1 MNGAGERIAGNVQ
14 TQAWH
19 TSPRRKFDICDRM
32 VWFGNQRRARQMITS
47 MHIEN
52 FKCFKE
58 FDIEL
63 GPFNVLI
70 GPNGS
75 GKSSLLDAV
84 RIGGDLRPGSNRPD
98 NLHSGKFWSPLGTEF
113 REPLIHPDRIW
124 TWMKRENLRVEL
136 RIYGRE
142 GRGPTQPYQHIR
154 SGDGIVFR
162 SFVAVDEEPIPEKEQ
177 DQWYDETV
185 GRVGYYRFAPESL
198 KCPSLLT
205 NELTNDGHGFPG
217 YLIHILSTD
226 RPVFERIVREFCR
239 RFPEYTD
246 ITMPSVNVTPHPQRG
261 ESEMPGR
268 GKEETYRLFLK
279 LRQQNDIDLDAEDV
293 SDGQIVCLAFIAL
306 SCISARPNILLVE
319 EPENWIHH
327 ASLKEIVRT
336 LKHLSD
342 DKGVQ
347 VILTTHSPYL
357 LDHVEPEEVFVFSKG
372 EDGAVRA
379 KKFSDHPDVETL
391 RKHFKTGE
399 LWTGFDEKDIVEGK
413 GKFE

>member
-1 MNGAGERIAGNVQ
+1 
-14 TQAWH
+14 
-19 TSPRRKFDICDRM
+19 
-32 VWFGNQRRARQMITS
+32 MITS

-75 GKSSLLDAV
+75 GKSSLLEAV
-84 RIGGDLRPGSNRPD
+84 RIGGDLRPGSKRPVS
-98 NLHSGKFWSPLGTEF
+98 LHSGKFWSPLGTEF
-113 REPLIHPDRIW
+113 REYEIIWPGRIW

-142 GRGPTQPYQHIR
+142 GRGATQPYQHIR
-154 SGDGIVFR
+154 SEDGVVFR
-162 SFVAVDEEPIPEKEQ
+162 SFVAVGERPIPEKEH

-205 NELTNDGHGFPG
+205 NKLTIDGHGLPG
-217 YLIHILSTD
+217 YLYHILGTD
-226 RPVFERIVREFCR
+226 RPVFERIVWEFCR

-246 ITMPSVNVTPHPQRG
+246 IMMPSVNVTPHPQRG
-261 ESEMPGR
+261 ESESPGR
-268 GKEETYRLFLK
+268 GEKDTYRLFLK
-279 LRQQNDIDLDAEDV
+279 LRKQNDIDLEAEDV

-327 ASLKEIVRT
+327 ASLKDIVDT
-336 LKHLSD
+336 LKQLSK

-357 LDHVEPEEVFVFSKG
+357 LDHIEPKDVYVFSKDP
-372 EDGAVRA
+372 EGAVHA
-379 KKFSDHPDVETL
+379 KKLSDHPDVEDM
-391 RKHFKTGE
+391 RKHFMTGE
-399 LWTGFDEKDIVEGK
+399 MWTGLEEEGDFLSK
-413 GKFE
+413 LKLGGQK

>member
-1 MNGAGERIAGNVQ
+1 
-14 TQAWH
+14 
-19 TSPRRKFDICDRM
+19 
-32 VWFGNQRRARQMITS
+32 MITS

-84 RIGGDLRPGSNRPD
+84 RLGGDLRPGNNRPA

-113 REPLIHPDRIW
+113 REYEIIRPDRIW

-154 SGDGIVFR
+154 SEDGIVFR
-162 SFVAVDEEPIPEKEQ
+162 SFVAVGEKPIPETEH

-205 NELTNDGHGFPG
+205 NKLTIDGHGLPG
-217 YLIHILSTD
+217 YLNHILSTD
-226 RPVFERIVREFCR
+226 RPVFERVVREFCR

-246 ITMPSVNVTPHPQRG
+246 IMMPSVNVTPHPQRG
-261 ESEMPGR
+261 ESESPGR
-268 GKEETYRLFLK
+268 GKKETYRLFLK
-279 LRQQNDIDLDAEDV
+279 LRKQNDIDLEAEDV

-306 SCISARPNILLVE
+306 SCVSARPNILLVE
-319 EPENWIHH
+319 EPENWVHH
-327 ASLKEIVRT
+327 ASLKEIVDT
-336 LKHLSD
+336 LKQLSK

-347 VILTTHSPYL
+347 VIMTTQSPYM
-357 LDHVEPEEVFVFSKG
+357 LDGVDPGVVHVFQKDEE
-372 EDGAVRA
+372 GAVHA
-379 KKFSDHPDVETL
+379 KKLSDFEGAGEISDMFS
-391 RKHFKTGE
+391 TGE
-399 LWTGFDEKDIVEGK
+399 KWSLLSEKYGI
-413 GKFE
+413 

>member
-1 MNGAGERIAGNVQ
+1 
-14 TQAWH
+14 
-19 TSPRRKFDICDRM
+19 
-32 VWFGNQRRARQMITS
+32 MITS

-70 GPNGS
+70 GPNDTGKTAFLQAIRLGGALGSVIGS
-75 GKSSLLDAV
+75 GYAHSDIERRAGFKSGTECVWRNVASASVLVSFGASPSAQEPPEDNKLELILRGGILDQPVTLKTKDGSTLPSGNAKEWYTRNLV
-84 RIGGDLRPGSNRPD
+84 SICYFRLDPKALRKPC
-98 NLHSGKFWSPLGTEF
+98 PLGQRMDEIGEGF
-113 REPLIHPDRIW
+113 PAFLDSINRESRKVFFELESRFYERFPYYRQLTLPD
-124 TWMKRENLRVEL
+124 KEL
-136 RIYGRE
+136 PGG
-142 GRGPTQPYQHIR
+142 GRGL
-154 SGDGIVFR
+154 SV
-162 SFVAVDEEPIPEKEQ
+162 SFQTVKG
-177 DQWYDETV
+177 ETL
-185 GRVGYYRFAPESL
+185 GAES
-198 KCPSLLT
+198 
-205 NELTNDGHGFPG
+205 
-217 YLIHILSTD
+217 
-226 RPVFERIVREFCR
+226 
-239 RFPEYTD
+239 
-246 ITMPSVNVTPHPQRG
+246 
-261 ESEMPGR
+261 
-268 GKEETYRLFLK
+268 
-279 LRQQNDIDLDAEDV
+279 V
-293 SDGQIVCLAFIAL
+293 SDGVMFSLAFIA
-306 SCISARPNILLVE
+306 IAHQPRPPQVLLIE
-319 EPENWIHH
+319 EPETGVHH